1 MTTIATAAN
10 AQTVAAETAG
20 HWAKARKIAS
30 DIPGVSFLSFRVP
43 VLLGEALISC
53 RVEVYSETDA
63 SVIIGGVAVGLTP
76 TAEMAAEFTRRGCKS
91 ILAA

>member
-1 MTTIATAAN
+1 MTTIATATN
-10 AQTVAAETAG
+10 AQAVAAETAG
-20 HWAKARKIAS
+20 HWAKARKVAS
-30 DIPGVSFLSFRVP
+30 GIPGASFLSFRVP
-43 VLLGEALISC
+43 VLLGEALVSC

-63 SVIIGGVAVGLTP
+63 SVIIGGIGVGLAP